1 MIPWRG
7 PKTSLQG
14 CKHTPRL
21 RQGSLQDGLGP
32 RTRRRQ
38 QKSQFMQGPFGD
50 GKGLTR
56 QQALSGRRQQKFH
69 FVQGPFHDG
78 KGLTGN
84 KPIPGRGASKKSHF
98 RQGSFADGKGRT
110 GNKGRGADKIPFQ
123 AGVVCRWQGPD
134 RQEAYPGRGASKKSY
149 FRQGSCAEGKGLT
162 GNTPIPGRGASKK
175 PHFRQ
180 GSFADGKGR
189 TGKKPT
195 LARAQAKN
203 PISGRGRVQRAR
215 AGPARRLPWQGR
227 RQKILFQAG
236 VVCRRQGLDREHA
249 HSRGASKKS
258 YFRQG
263 SFADGKGRTGKKPTL
278 AGAQAKNPISGR
290 GRAQRARA

>member
-38 QKSQFMQGPFGD
+38 QKSQFMQGPFDD

-110 GNKGRGADKIPFQ
+110 G
-123 AGVVCRWQGPD
+123 
-134 RQEAYPGRGASKKSY
+134 
-149 FRQGSCAEGKGLT
+149 
-162 GNTPIPGRGASKK
+162 
-175 PHFRQ
+175 
-180 GSFADGKGR
+180 
-189 TGKKPT
+189 
-195 LARAQAKN
+195 
-203 PISGRGRVQRAR
+203 
-215 AGPARRLPWQGR
+215 
-227 RQKILFQAG
+227 
-236 VVCRRQGLDREHA
+236 
-249 HSRGASKKS
+249 
-258 YFRQG
+258 
-263 SFADGKGRTGKKPTL
+263 KKPTL

-290 GRAQRARA
+290 GRVQRARA